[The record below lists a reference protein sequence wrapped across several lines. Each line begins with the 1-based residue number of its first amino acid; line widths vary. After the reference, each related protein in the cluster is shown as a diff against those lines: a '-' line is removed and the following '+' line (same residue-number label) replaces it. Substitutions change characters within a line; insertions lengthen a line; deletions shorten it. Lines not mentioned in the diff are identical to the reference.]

1 MLAAAG
7 GSSHP
12 CQAVRAIAWICL
24 VACGGA
30 APAVAPSV
38 PVAAPRVAAAAD
50 RAPIDPIAALTP
62 DDRAEV
68 SWAVPATIQLELG
81 GGVLPAA
88 GSGWP
93 VEVAS
98 IDRQGNLVRVALR
111 LEHARFSA
119 WIDRAQ
125 LLAVLKRDQRIE
137 AGGVPITGSEI
148 EVVLRAGATVKR
160 LAHRG
165 HATQVRYL
173 GALQVEGWVPDTV
186 LGDRGHARDGSGRIP
201 TGRRTLMVI
210 PGAVIR
216 SEPRWAASELATMAT
231 GYFLDTIR
239 VVDDAWTEV
248 GYEDGDVAVRGFV
261 SRRDPPG
268 RVHHWRETD
277 GTPTTTPNQTVASGS
292 CLYARAGGEPVGYVV
307 GDRPVELDEAGPGWW
322 TITLDTPWGPI
333 GFAAKG
339 PSRSDLIACAPA
351 GSVPA
356 PAGSVPPVGGAPP
369 STTPAP

>member
-1 MLAAAG
+1 MPAA
-7 GSSHP
+7 
-12 CQAVRAIAWICL
+12 QAMRAIAWICL
-24 VACGGA
+24 AACGGA
-30 APAVAPSV
+30 APA
-38 PVAAPRVAAAAD
+38 AAPARATAPARTPAAAD

-68 SWAVPATIQLELG
+68 SWAVPASIQLELG
-81 GGVLPAA
+81 GVALPAA
-88 GSGWP
+88 GAGRP
-93 VEVAS
+93 VEVAP

-111 LEHARFSA
+111 LEHVRFSA
-119 WIDRAQ
+119 WLDHAQ

-160 LAHRG
+160 LAHRA
-165 HATQVRYL
+165 HTTQVRYL
-173 GALQVEGWVPDTV
+173 GALQVEGWVPDAV
-186 LGDRGHARDGSGRIP
+186 LDDRGHARDGTGRIP

-216 SEPRWAASELATMAT
+216 SEPRWAANALATMAT

-239 VVDDAWTEV
+239 VIDDAWTEV

-268 RVHHWRETD
+268 RVHHWHETD
-277 GTPTTTPNQTVASGS
+277 GTPTTTPNATVASGS

-307 GDRPVELDEAGPGWW
+307 GDRPVELDDAGRGWW
-322 TITLDTPWGPI
+322 TVTLDTPWGPL

-339 PSRSDLIACAPA
+339 PSRVDLVACAP
-351 GSVPA
+351 P
-356 PAGSVPPVGGAPP
+356 GSVPPAARV
-369 STTPAP
+369 TP